1 MVRLL
6 RSADVPASD
15 QDLLFLH
22 SRARALIAAG
32 ALLAAGIASAVLG
45 WQRHTLLL
53 YYVAAV
59 LLGGLVVFQGLV
71 TARFRPTNWL
81 VRASDDGLYVKFR
94 SYLNYRFPTDQLTV
108 VFIPYHAITSARVVR
123 ERRELP
129 DYDASPRGGSVTI
142 QRATTIVFQLKGDT
156 TSLTSAIGD
165 EAHRIMGRDGPNTRY
180 RHTPVRMSSANTLEL
195 DWTVV
200 PRAGE
205 LMALLSSHGVP
216 IETAE
221 ATTDYAHLETLTR
234 DEQEKRLLDL
244 VEQGNTIAAIQ
255 IARRLYGYG
264 LTRAKQFVDGL
275 GPPKGGPYRRR

>member
-1 MVRLL
+1 M
-6 RSADVPASD
+6 ADVPASQ

-32 ALLAAGIASAVLG
+32 ALLAAGVVSTVLG
-45 WQRHTLLL
+45 LQRHTLLL

-59 LLGGLVVFQGLV
+59 LLGALVVFQGLV

-81 VRASDDGLYVKFR
+81 VRASDDGLYIKFR

-108 VFIPYHAITSARVVR
+108 AFIPYQSITSARVVR

-129 DYDASPRGGSVTI
+129 DFEASRRGGSVTV
-142 QRATTIVFQLKGDT
+142 QRATTVVLQLTGDT
-156 TSLTSAIGD
+156 AAVTRAID
-165 EAHRIMGRDGPNTRY
+165 EEIHRVMGRGGPGTRY

-200 PRAGE
+200 PKATA
-205 LMALLSSHGVP
+205 LVALLSSHGVP
-216 IETAE
+216 TETAD
-221 ATTDYAHLETLTR
+221 ATTDYAHLETQPR
-234 DEQEKRLLDL
+234 EEQERRLLDL
-244 VEQGNTIAAIQ
+244 VEKGNTIAAIQ
-255 IARRLYGYG
+255 IARRLYGYD

-275 GPPKGGPYRRR
+275 GGSRGATRR